1 MVFFRFIVIHSY
13 PFISIPLWESWTATA
28 FFSILDFMVRF
39 SSKQMVWYRGTGRTS
54 CWARSQLSCRLGLW
68 KADVECFT
76 MFYPLKI
83 VIFHSYLSLPE
94 GTIKKIAIYSCFE
107 PEMLQ
112 KQLSFTMFDPIF
124 LWYTRRWMTS
134 VVSKKKGHQKNI
146 QVFFFMIIKPPEI
159 ASWRLDCPVS
169 KLLPPTVAM
178 AVAAAMLAKTILGT
192 TWSNGKVPIARYQDL
207 VIMKIIVYYGYTI
220 QSTYRFLLKKNLW
233 VICS

>member
-1 MVFFRFIVIHSY
+1 MISQSVFWHGIFQIYRHPFVSIHIHST
-13 PFISIPLWESWTATA
+13 IGILNSHS

-112 KQLSFTMFDPIF
+112 KQLSFTMFDPISCDTLEGGWL
-124 LWYTRRWMTS
+124 LWFQ
-134 VVSKKKGHQKNI
+134 KKK
-146 QVFFFMIIKPPEI
+146 VIK
-159 ASWRLDCPVS
+159 
-169 KLLPPTVAM
+169 
-178 AVAAAMLAKTILGT
+178 
-192 TWSNGKVPIARYQDL
+192 
-207 VIMKIIVYYGYTI
+207 KI
-220 QSTYRFLLKKNLW
+220 SRCFSLW
-233 VICS
+233 

>member
-1 MVFFRFIVIHSY
+1 MGILNSHS
-13 PFISIPLWESWTATA
+13 
-28 FFSILDFMVRF
+28 FFSILGFMVRF

-112 KQLSFTMFDPIF
+112 KQLSFTMFDPNF

-134 VVSKKKGHQKNI
+134 VVSKKKRSSKKYPGVFLYDNQTTRNCILAPGLPGEQTSSTHRGHGCGRRNAGEDHIGHHLKQWKG
-146 QVFFFMIIKPPEI
+146 
-159 ASWRLDCPVS
+159 ADC
-169 KLLPPTVAM
+169 
-178 AVAAAMLAKTILGT
+178 
-192 TWSNGKVPIARYQDL
+192 KVPRSSDNENHRLLWLY
-207 VIMKIIVYYGYTI
+207 YTI
-220 QSTYRFLLKKNLW
+220 Y
-233 VICS
+233 I